1 MSLNI
6 DQLKKKII
14 YRSNYRGTKEM
25 DKLLGAFIKKI
36 INQLSLIELITL
48 EKWLDIDDDNLYK
61 FYNGLKTDFIFQD
74 SVINS
79 LFKSF
84 KYEKDDN

>member
-25 DKLLGAFIKKI
+25 DKLLSAFTDQYID
-36 INQLSLIELITL
+36 QLEEKDLLQLIELL
-48 EKWLDIDDDNLYK
+48 EIDDNNLYN
-61 FYNGLKTDFIFQD
+61 FYNGLKTDIEFKNNNI
-74 SVINS
+74 SN
-79 LFKSF
+79 LFST
-84 KYEKDDN
+84 

>member
-6 DQLKKKII
+6 EQLKKKII

-25 DKLLGAFIKKI
+25 DQLLSAFTNKI
-36 INQLSLIELITL
+36 INQLNNFDLIAL
-48 EKWLDIDDDNLYK
+48 EKLLDIDDNNLYN
-61 FYNGLKTDFIFQD
+61 FYNGLNTDFIFED
-74 SVINS
+74 NNINS

-84 KYEKDDN
+84 KYEKDQ